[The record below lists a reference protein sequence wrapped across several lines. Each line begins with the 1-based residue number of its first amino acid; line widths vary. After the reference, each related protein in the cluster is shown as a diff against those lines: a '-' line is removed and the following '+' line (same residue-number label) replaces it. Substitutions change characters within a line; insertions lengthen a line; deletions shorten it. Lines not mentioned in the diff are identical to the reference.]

1 MKNIQYL
8 EIKKIT
14 SFLIISFFLVLAFGS
29 SDDED
34 ESVNTEVEISIPL
47 PSEQVSFSA
56 LIDSMYNVYEEQPN
70 DLKKSAVKKARNSLL
85 EEMKF
90 ERKVTNWIGKLTDM
104 STNDNGNANID
115 ISLLG
120 SRAEI
125 ETTDY
130 PITLGTN
137 LYNDIS
143 SLSTGDTVVVCGSFY
158 PSPDYMGK
166 YEFEYLYEKSY
177 TESGSM
183 SNPEFYFRFK
193 SVEKF
198 VPSSGQIVP
207 DSQ

>member
-34 ESVNTEVEISIPL
+34 EDESVNTEVEISIPL
-47 PSEQVSFSA
+47 PSEQANFSA
-56 LIDSMYNVYEEQPN
+56 IIDSMYNVYQEQPN
-70 DLKKSAVKKARNSLL
+70 DLKKSSVKKARNSLF
-85 EEMKF
+85 EEIKF
-90 ERKVTNWIGKLTDM
+90 NRKVTNWIGKLTDM
-104 STNDNGNANID
+104 STNDNGNASIG

-120 SRAEI
+120 SRAEV
-125 ETTDY
+125 ETAGH

-166 YEFEYLYEKSY
+166 YEFEYIYESSV
-177 TESGSM
+177 TEYGSM
-183 SNPEFYFRFK
+183 SNPEFYFEFK
-193 SVEKF
+193 SL
-198 VPSSGQIVP
+198 QIL
-207 DSQ
+207 